1 MSGVRDIHE
10 LPHGDRVHGKGDRRA
25 LRIDLRAQ
33 VIRAADTADEINTLA
48 RAWIVDAE
56 NRGEDIVLQE
66 TDIEARDRVGAGRNI
81 EFETEPVS
89 PQIHRHVPGFD
100 G

>member
-1 MSGVRDIHE
+1 M
-10 LPHGDRVHGKGDRRA
+10 HGKGDGRA
-25 LRIDLRAQ
+25 LRIDLCAQ
-33 VIRAADTADEINTLA
+33 VIRAADAADEINPLA
-48 RAWIVDAE
+48 RARIVDAE

-66 TDIEARDRVGAGRNI
+66 TDIEARDGIGAGRNL

-89 PQIHRHVPGFD
+89 TQIHRHVPRFD

>member
-1 MSGVRDIHE
+1 LSGVRDIHE
-10 LPHGDRVHGKGDRRA
+10 LPHGDGVHGKGDGCT

-33 VIRAADTADEINTLA
+33 VICAADAADEINPVA
-48 RAWIVDAE
+48 RARIVDAE

-66 TDIEARDRVGAGRNI
+66 TDIEARDGIGAGRNI
-81 EFETEPVS
+81 EFETEPIS
-89 PQIHRHVPGFD
+89 TQIHRDVPRFD

>member
-10 LPHGDRVHGKGDRRA
+10 LPHGDGVHGKSDGRA
-25 LRIDLRAQ
+25 LCIDLRAQ
-33 VIRAADTADEINTLA
+33 MIRATDAADEINPLA
-48 RAWIVDAE
+48 RARIVDAE

-66 TDIEARDRVGAGRNI
+66 TDIEARDGIGGGRNF

-89 PQIHRHVPGFD
+89 TQIYRHVPRFD
-100 G
+100 R